1 MSSPLPDP
9 HENVE
14 PLDYKEQFQGRE
26 PSKFI
31 DPCQGA
37 SKASLKWYGA
47 PSSENVSFS
56 YIFYSMD
63 QNNYDRN
70 ACMDYFQAYRD
81 CKAAWVCCSPPSAFS
96 SDKSQIE
103 RRKDDRRNGRPS
115 D

>member
-1 MSSPLPDP
+1 MAADPLPDP
-9 HENVE
+9 HDNVE

-31 DPCQGA
+31 DPCEAAKNA
-37 SKASLKWYGA
+37 SFKC
-47 PSSENVSFS
+47 
-56 YIFYSMD
+56 MD

-81 CKAAWVCCSPPSAFS
+81 CKAAW
-96 SDKSQIE
+96 IE

-115 D
+115 GD